1 MSGRVFFDAKYLFK
15 SDRNQAFFALFSS
28 KGNEQITKDYIVK
41 NSLDEVVAFT
51 VISGHMYIPI
61 KDINNKTIG
70 THIFYVTESNFGGKL
85 PEWIA
90 KSFIPKAIIDTYDLI
105 VKHASS
111 QDM

>member
-1 MSGRVFFDAKYLFK
+1 
-15 SDRNQAFFALFSS
+15 
-28 KGNEQITKDYIVK
+28 
-41 NSLDEVVAFT
+41 
-51 VISGHMYIPI
+51 MYIPI

-111 QDM
+111 KDM